1 MSIRKKFEELTPQG
15 KRNAIVGVGFLG
27 VALTVVLFSS
37 DKPAVPDRGPESVAN
52 VLTPANPKD
61 LGLSAISAE
70 LDKLRKTVEEQR
82 QAQPV
87 TVPTED
93 PEVASLRAE
102 LQLLQDELRG
112 MREAKTAT
120 GGSSASSPQA
130 MVAPA
135 PVPLPPPPAFQTIE
149 DDLEP
154 ATEPTAMADEAAE
167 ADSYLPAGTLVT
179 GKLLY
184 GLDAS
189 TASAAIRNPQPVVVR
204 IKHDAILPNRFRFD
218 VRECFLTA
226 AGYGDLSS
234 ERVML
239 RSENLSCVRQD
250 GAVLDIKLEAI
261 AVGEDG
267 KVGLRGKLV
276 SKQGRAIGLATLAGI
291 AEGASQALGQGTTF
305 VTPGSG
311 DVLSQAGGRGLS
323 SSLDRVAEFYIEK
336 ADQLSPI
343 LEVSSAREVTFA
355 LVTGAHLQMVERP
368 KQG

>member
-1 MSIRKKFEELTPQG
+1 MSIRKKFDELSPQG
-15 KRNAIVGVGFLG
+15 KRNAIVGFGLLG

-37 DKPAVPDRGPESVAN
+37 DKPTLPNKGPESVAN
-52 VLTPANPKD
+52 VLTPANPKE

-82 QAQPV
+82 QAQP
-87 TVPTED
+87 TASPGED

-102 LQLLQDELRG
+102 LQLLQDELRSI
-112 MREAKTAT
+112 RESKTVNA
-120 GGSSASSPQA
+120 GASISSPQPL
-130 MVAPA
+130 APQ
-135 PVPLPPPPAFQTIE
+135 PPLPLPPPPAFQTIE

-154 ATEPTAMADEAAE
+154 AAEPSAMSDDPADAGA
-167 ADSYLPAGTLVT
+167 YLPAGTLVT

-204 IKHDAILPNRFRFD
+204 IKHDAILPNRVRFD

-250 GAVLDIKLEAI
+250 GAVLDIKIEAI

-276 SKQGRAIGLATLAGI
+276 SKQGRAVGLATLAGL

-305 VTPGSG
+305 VTPGTG

-355 LVTGAHLQMVERP
+355 LVTGAHLQLVERP